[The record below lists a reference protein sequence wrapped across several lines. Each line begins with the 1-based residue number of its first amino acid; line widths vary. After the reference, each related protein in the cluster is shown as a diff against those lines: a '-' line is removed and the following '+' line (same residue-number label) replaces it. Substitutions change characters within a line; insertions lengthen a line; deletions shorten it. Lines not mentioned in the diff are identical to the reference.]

1 MRYISY
7 YITWKIYVDLE
18 YIQLE
23 YFVQSSN
30 IQSVLNAKNGNHT
43 NKLSG
48 NHGPLY
54 LVLNSYQIGTNK
66 KLIILDS
73 EEKTIF
79 MILKHVYS

>member
-30 IQSVLNAKNGNHT
+30 IQSVLNAKNQNRT

-48 NHGPLY
+48 NNGPH
-54 LVLNSYQIGTNK
+54 N
-66 KLIILDS
+66 
-73 EEKTIF
+73 
-79 MILKHVYS
+79 

>member
-30 IQSVLNAKNGNHT
+30 IQSVLNAKNWNRT
-43 NKLSG
+43 NKLSR

-54 LVLNSYQIGTNK
+54 LVLHSYQIGTNQ